1 MDRVDV
7 LVVGGGIVGLATA
20 RAVVRARPE
29 RSVVVVEKEASVG
42 AHQSG
47 RNSGVIHAGVYYT
60 PGSDKARL
68 CAAGRASMVAYCREH
83 GIEHAVCGKVVVA
96 SDYDDRGRLAE
107 LERRCAANG
116 VRAEMIGPERLREI
130 EPHVAGVAA
139 LHVLDTG
146 IVDYA
151 HVCHVLAAEIERSG
165 AVIRLE
171 CDVQSGSDN
180 ASGLVVE
187 TTGGPIQA
195 KRVVT
200 CAGLYADEVA
210 RSVSGPDGA
219 GDLRV
224 IAFRGEYREL
234 VPSRSHLV
242 RTLVYPVPDPRFP
255 FLGVHLTRGVD
266 GHVHV
271 GPNAVLA
278 LAREGYEWT
287 QIDPRHLWRT
297 VGFAGFRRFA
307 RHHWRFGLDE
317 MARSMSLRRFTSV
330 VRRLV
335 PEIERADLMA
345 APAGVRA
352 QALGPDGELVDDF
365 AFRSVGRALH
375 VLNAPSPAAT
385 ASLEIGVTIA
395 RRLELDDC

>member
-1 MDRVDV
+1 MDRADV

-20 RAVVRARPE
+20 RAVLRAHPE

-47 RNSGVIHAGVYYT
+47 RNSGVIHAGVYYA
-60 PGSDKARL
+60 PGSDKARF
-68 CAAGRASMVAYCREH
+68 CSAGRTSMVEYCKQH

-96 SDYDDRGRLAE
+96 RVDADRARLAE
-107 LERRCAANG
+107 LERRCLANG
-116 VRAEMIGPERLREI
+116 VRTEMIGPERLREI

-151 HVCHVLAAEIERSG
+151 NVCRVLAAEIEAGG
-165 AVIRLE
+165 AEIRLE
-171 CDVQSGSDN
+171 CAVSSGTET
-180 ASGLVVE
+180 AAGLVVE
-187 TTGGPIQA
+187 TTGGPIEAQ
-195 KRVVT
+195 RVVT
-200 CAGLYADEVA
+200 CAGLHADEVA
-210 RSVSGPDGA
+210 QAVSGPEGA

-234 VPSRSHLV
+234 VPTRSHLV
-242 RTLVYPVPDPRFP
+242 RTLIYPVPDPQFP
-255 FLGVHLTRGVD
+255 FLGVHLTRGID

-278 LAREGYEWT
+278 LAREGYQWR
-287 QIDPRHLWRT
+287 QIDIRQLRRT
-297 VGFAGFRRFA
+297 FAFRGFRRFA
-307 RHHWRFGLDE
+307 RTNWRFGFDE
-317 MARSMSLRRFTSV
+317 MARSLSRRRFAAAA
-330 VRRLV
+330 RQLV
-335 PEIERADLMA
+335 PEIARADL
-345 APAGVRA
+345 APAPSGVRA
-352 QALGPDGELVDDF
+352 QAIAADGRLVDDF

-385 ASLEIGVTIA
+385 ASLEIGAAIA
-395 RRLELDDC
+395 ARLEG

>member
-20 RAVVRARPE
+20 RAVLRAHPQ
-29 RSVVVVEKEASVG
+29 RSVVVVEKELSVG

-47 RNSGVIHAGVYYT
+47 RNSGVIHAGVYYA
-60 PGSDKARL
+60 PGSEKARL
-68 CAAGRASMVAYCREH
+68 CGAGRVSMVEYCREH
-83 GIEHAVCGKVVVA
+83 GIDHAVCGKVVVA
-96 SDYDDRGRLAE
+96 RDDDDRGRLADLE
-107 LERRCAANG
+107 LRCIANG
-116 VRAEMIGPERLREI
+116 VRTEMIGREALHEL

-151 HVCHVLAAEIERSG
+151 HVCRALAAEIEAAG
-165 AVIRLE
+165 AEIRLGCAVE
-171 CDVQSGSDN
+171 SGSES
-180 ASGLVVE
+180 ASAMVVE
-187 TTGGPIQA
+187 TTGGPIEAQ
-195 KRVVT
+195 RVVT
-200 CAGLYADEVA
+200 CAGLHADEVA
-210 RSVSGPDGA
+210 RAVSGPDGA

-242 RTLVYPVPDPRFP
+242 RALVYPVPDPQFP

-278 LAREGYEWT
+278 FAREGYEWR
-287 QIDPRHLWRT
+287 QVDVRHLRET
-297 VGFAGFRRFA
+297 FAFRGFRRFA
-307 RHHWRFGLDE
+307 RKNWRFGFDE
-317 MARSMSLRRFTSV
+317 MVRSLSRRRFTAA
-330 VRRLV
+330 VRQLV
-335 PEIERADLMA
+335 PEIMRADLA
-345 APAGVRA
+345 PAPAGVRA
-352 QALGPDGELVDDF
+352 QAVNADGELVDDF
-365 AFRSVGRALH
+365 AFRAVGRALH

-385 ASLEIGVTIA
+385 ASLEIGKAIA
-395 RRLELDDC
+395 ARLELDNC

>member
-1 MDRVDV
+1 MERIDV

-20 RAVVRARPE
+20 RAVLRANPD
-29 RSVVVVEKEASVG
+29 RSVVVVEKEESVG

-47 RNSGVIHAGVYYT
+47 RNSGVIHAGVYYA

-68 CAAGRASMVAYCREH
+68 CTAGRVSMVEYCKEH
-83 GIEHAVCGKVVVA
+83 GIDHDVCGKVVVA
-96 SDYDDRGRLAE
+96 RDDDDRGRLVD
-107 LERRCAANG
+107 LEGRCAANG
-116 VRAEMIGPERLREI
+116 VRTETIGPERLREI
-130 EPHVAGVAA
+130 EPHVSGVAA

-151 HVCHVLAAEIERSG
+151 HVCRALAAEIEESG
-165 AVIRLE
+165 AAIRLG
-171 CDVQSGSDN
+171 CSVASGAET

-187 TTGGPIQA
+187 TTGGPIEAQ
-195 KRVVT
+195 RVVT
-200 CAGLYADEVA
+200 CAGLHADEVA
-210 RSVSGPDGA
+210 RAVSGPDGA

-224 IAFRGEYREL
+224 IAFRGEYRQL
-234 VPSRSHLV
+234 VPTRAHLV

-266 GHVHV
+266 GIVHA

-278 LAREGYEWT
+278 LAREGY
-287 QIDPRHLWRT
+287 RWRT
-297 VGFAGFRRFA
+297 VDTRHLRATVAFAGFRRFA
-307 RHHWRFGLDE
+307 RTNWRFGADE
-317 MARSMSLRRFTSV
+317 MVRSLSLRRFTAA

-335 PEIERADLMA
+335 PEIERVDLA
-345 APAGVRA
+345 PAPAGVRA
-352 QALGPDGELVDDF
+352 QAIGADGQLVDDF

-385 ASLEIGVTIA
+385 ASLEIGTAIA
-395 RRLELDDC
+395 ARLDIGAD

>member
-1 MDRVDV
+1 MDRADV

-20 RAVVRARPE
+20 RAVLRAHPE

-47 RNSGVIHAGVYYT
+47 RNSGVIHAGVYYA
-60 PGSDKARL
+60 PGSDKARF
-68 CAAGRASMVAYCREH
+68 CSAGRTSMVEYCKQH

-96 SDYDDRGRLAE
+96 RVDADRARLAE
-107 LERRCAANG
+107 LERRCLANG
-116 VRAEMIGPERLREI
+116 VRTEMIGPERLREI

-151 HVCHVLAAEIERSG
+151 NVCRVLAAEIEAGG
-165 AVIRLE
+165 AEIRLE
-171 CDVQSGSDN
+171 CAVSSGTET
-180 ASGLVVE
+180 AAGLVVE
-187 TTGGPIQA
+187 TTGGPIEAQ
-195 KRVVT
+195 RVVT
-200 CAGLYADEVA
+200 CAGLHADEVA
-210 RSVSGPDGA
+210 QAVSGPEGA

-234 VPSRSHLV
+234 VPTRSHLV
-242 RTLVYPVPDPRFP
+242 RTLIYPVPDPQFP
-255 FLGVHLTRGVD
+255 FLGVHLTRGID

-278 LAREGYEWT
+278 LAREGYQWR
-287 QIDPRHLWRT
+287 QIDIRQLRRT
-297 VGFAGFRRFA
+297 FAFRGFRRFA
-307 RHHWRFGLDE
+307 RTNWRFGFDE
-317 MARSMSLRRFTSV
+317 MARSLSRRRFAAAA
-330 VRRLV
+330 RQLV
-335 PEIERADLMA
+335 PEIARADL
-345 APAGVRA
+345 APAPSGVRA
-352 QALGPDGELVDDF
+352 QAIAADGQLVDDF

-385 ASLEIGVTIA
+385 ASLEIGAAIA
-395 RRLELDDC
+395 ARLEG